1 MNKELVFKKEMRAF
15 DINVDDIKP
24 DEHIFG
30 AIEEAI
36 IKMRNECLIDRLEV
50 VLNNNLIDIKDK
62 ITDNRIILGCRLS
75 YADLSKDVSFIVRQD
90 NEPTY
95 EQLQKENKQL
105 KEQLLVTQTNEETFR
120 LEMKDITQTL
130 GLDEDTLFDDVKV
143 YVRSL
148 KDNWNELKEY
158 IDKTKI
164 KEFEKS
170 YGKRYGKT
178 FNQAEIIVCNMILNK
193 MQELQ
198 GSNSNE

>member
-1 MNKELVFKKEMRAF
+1 MKEEIKHFKSLLRQGSLRHMNILLDDNFQKELLT
-15 DINVDDIKP
+15 
-24 DEHIFG
+24 
-30 AIEEAI
+30 I
-36 IKMRNECLIDRLEV
+36 IKN
-50 VLNNNLIDIKDK
+50 
-62 ITDNRIILGCRLS
+62 
-75 YADLSKDVSFIVRQD
+75 
-90 NEPTY
+90 Y
-95 EQLQKENKQL
+95 EKLQHENKQL

-158 IDKTKI
+158 IKETKL

-178 FNQAEIIVCNMILNK
+178 FTKAEIIVCNMILNK
-193 MQELQ
+193 MQELE
-198 GSNSNE
+198 GSDSNE

>member
-1 MNKELVFKKEMRAF
+1 MKEEIKHFKSLLRQGSLRHMNILLDDKFQKELQT
-15 DINVDDIKP
+15 I
-24 DEHIFG
+24 
-30 AIEEAI
+30 IE
-36 IKMRNECLIDRLEV
+36 D
-50 VLNNNLIDIKDK
+50 
-62 ITDNRIILGCRLS
+62 
-75 YADLSKDVSFIVRQD
+75 
-90 NEPTY
+90 Y
-95 EQLQKENKQL
+95 EKLQHENKQL